1 MRKLSLSYSSRI
13 LAITIIL
20 LGFGLI
26 MIYSASVAEA
36 ARDFGN
42 KWYFVSL
49 QFRWALLG
57 LFGTLVISRFHPQF
71 FAKMAPLVMVVGLIL
86 LLLVAIP
93 GIGTKVMGARRWLIV
108 PGVKFQPAELI
119 KLIEIVYLS
128 LWLQAKKV
136 TLLQFGIFTALV
148 GGLIMLE
155 PDMGTTLVVVALA
168 ITMYFLA
175 GYPLRHFVLVGG
187 VGIVVGIIFI
197 VTSSYR
203 LDRVKTFF
211 NPTIDPQGSSYHIRQ
226 VLLALGSGGMTGVG
240 IGRSRQKYEYLP
252 EATTD
257 SIFAVAGE
265 ELGFIGAGLLILA
278 FLYLLSLIFQ
288 LAAHTHDSYSKLLVA
303 GVGAWFS
310 LQFILNLAAMVALTP
325 LTGVPLPLVSYGG
338 SALVTMLAGIG
349 IVLAVART
357 EKL

>member
-1 MRKLSLSYSSRI
+1 
-13 LAITIIL
+13 
-20 LGFGLI
+20 
-26 MIYSASVAEA
+26 
-36 ARDFGN
+36 
-42 KWYFVSL
+42 
-49 QFRWALLG
+49 
-57 LFGTLVISRFHPQF
+57 
-71 FAKMAPLVMVVGLIL
+71 
-86 LLLVAIP
+86 
-93 GIGTKVMGARRWLIV
+93 
-108 PGVKFQPAELI
+108 
-119 KLIEIVYLS
+119 
-128 LWLQAKKV
+128 
-136 TLLQFGIFTALV
+136 
-148 GGLIMLE
+148 MLE

-211 NPTIDPQGSSYHIRQ
+211 NPAIDPQGSSYHIRQ

-288 LAAHTHDSYSKLLVA
+288 LATHTHDSYSKLLVA